1 VISSPDLTDTRSRLA
16 DWLELRAVF
25 SNNGAGE
32 ADLLS
37 IARLTS
43 DDHRDREVDELGIVV
58 EEEILD
64 QQPEAILARVSDEIG
79 HRAQTLETQYPFVIS
94 RPFRL
99 SLKSF
104 EELSEA
110 HWTYLFLLLLS
121 GQRDKALPASEKIAE
136 LTREGRVLFHAC
148 ASIGVAGL
156 LRNGGTIWF
165 GSPRPDG
172 MPFLQA
178 LASVCEKLGYGKAK
192 DYIPAGLPTQPQD
205 DGIDVIGWRQFRDS
219 RNGGLLVL
227 CQAATGDNWDA
238 KSVIGAVETFR
249 AWFDKELYAKAT
261 ASIAVP
267 FPANHDVGEHPV
279 EGYEAAVHN
288 ALHRSQS
295 KHGVLID
302 RCRMVE
308 SVVDVMADIKNAS
321 AVGGLDKLPEL
332 ERWVRETINAVK
344 DAA

>member
-1 VISSPDLTDTRSRLA
+1 MISSPDLTDTRSRLA
-16 DWLELRAVF
+16 DWLELRTIF

-37 IARLTS
+37 VARLTS
-43 DDHRDREVDELGIVV
+43 DDHRDRESDEFGVVV

-64 QQPEAILARVSDEIG
+64 QGPEEILARVSEEIG
-79 HRAQTLETQYPFVIS
+79 HREQSLASEYPFNVT

-99 SLKSF
+99 ALKPLA
-104 EELSEA
+104 ELTEA

-136 LTREGRVLFHAC
+136 LTRQGRVLFHAC

-156 LRNGGTIWF
+156 LRNGATYWF

-172 MPFLQA
+172 MPFLTA

-192 DYIPAGLPTQPQD
+192 EYIPAGLPTQPQD
-205 DGIDVIGWRQFRDS
+205 DGIDVIGWRRYRDA

-227 CQAATGDNWDA
+227 CQAATGNNWDE
-238 KSVIGAVETFR
+238 KSVMGAVETFR
-249 AWFDKELYAKAT
+249 AWFDKEPYAKAT
-261 ASIAVP
+261 GSIAVP
-267 FPANHDVGEHPV
+267 FPANHDVGEHPA
-279 EGYEAAVHN
+279 EGYEAAVYN

-302 RCRMVE
+302 RGRIVE
-308 SVVDVMADIKNAS
+308 AVVDVVADKKNAD
-321 AVGGLDKLPEL
+321 AVGGLEKLSEL
-332 ERWVRETINAVK
+332 EKWVRETITAVK
-344 DAA
+344 EAA